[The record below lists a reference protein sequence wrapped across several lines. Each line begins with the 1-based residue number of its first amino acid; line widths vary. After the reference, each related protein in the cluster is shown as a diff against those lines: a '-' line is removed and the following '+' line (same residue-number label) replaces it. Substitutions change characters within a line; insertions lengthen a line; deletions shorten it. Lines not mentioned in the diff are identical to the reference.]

1 MPRKKPSRKLPAE
14 DIVSIAPMDQPQ
26 PKKYVKIVI
35 LLLVIGLVALFF
47 TNKGLLL
54 AATVNGKPIFRWDLN
69 NVLVSRFGSQTL
81 DAMVSEAL
89 IEEEAK
95 KAGVSVTQADVDVKT
110 QSLVES
116 IGGGMTLDQL
126 LQYQGMSRADFES
139 QLKLQLTVE
148 KLLGKDISVTEDDV
162 TNYIATAAATLTATD
177 EAGMR
182 EEARQTIFSQKIS
195 EKLQPWFSEI
205 RTKAS
210 IVRFL

>member
-1 MPRKKPSRKLPAE
+1 MVL
-14 DIVSIAPMDQPQ
+14 IV
-26 PKKYVKIVI
+26 
-35 LLLVIGLVALFF
+35 GLIALFVS
-47 TNKGLLL
+47 NKGLLV
-54 AATVNGKPIFRWDLN
+54 AAIVNGKPIFRWDLN

-81 DAMVSEAL
+81 DAMISEAL

-95 KAGVSVTQADVDVKT
+95 KAGITVTQADVDAKA
-110 QSLVES
+110 QSLVDS

-126 LQYQGMSRADFES
+126 LQYQGMSRSDFES

-148 KLLGKDISVTEDDV
+148 KLLGKDIKVTDNEI
-162 TNYIATAAATLTATD
+162 TNYIATASATLTATD

-195 EKLQPWFSEI
+195 EKLQPWFNEI

-210 IVRFL
+210 IVRYL